1 MADGD
6 PPAPRPFSA
15 RPQAKF
21 STTSDF
27 HLWTQ
32 RFELY
37 ILEAGLPAEKKSSEL
52 LSLLEDE
59 PFRVVS
65 QLGLVSAATA
75 YEDIKKALQQ
85 QFSPTGTETEWQFKL
100 QSRRQKPE
108 ESLAEFAGQLR
119 MLVDRAYPDWE
130 PKQRLELARNQFIQ
144 GIHSSTTQLVLM
156 KDKPKDFAGALEL
169 AQATEAVQ
177 TAQKRTCMRTATVK
191 ENEVNVLTPPTGQF
205 QELSHQVKQLTEA
218 VARLQATPTR
228 GRRPQYQGRYR
239 GQFQQGQQGPV
250 CWSCHQRGHV
260 RRNCPQQ
267 QQIQPPT
274 RQPKHRGLGNSAV
287 ESTLAVEGLVG
298 SRVTRMLVDTGSAV
312 TILREEVWKGAGS
325 PPIEALHR
333 PVVAA
338 NGEELRLLGQ
348 TRVTITLGEFKID
361 HQVLVAR
368 ELTQGCLLGAD
379 FLTEHG
385 CVVNLQTMCLST
397 GQQTV
402 PLLQQT
408 ESSCNCCVFVAE
420 PTQVP
425 AQHQQQV
432 RVCLSSGDGPVTS
445 EQIGVLIPE
454 PKFLENHGVLA
465 AHSLSTIDRSMKSVV
480 CILNPNPSQA
490 TFHKGEKLGNLQVL
504 QSTEVLALSPQ
515 KSTETIHLPSM
526 EKEAALQ
533 QMEADVDG
541 LSTSQRFQLHK
552 LLSDHIDVIST
563 GPGDLG
569 RTKLL
574 KHKVNTGNSAPV
586 RQPLRRLPY
595 HKREEVDKMLDDMLS
610 QGVIEPACGPW
621 SSPIVLITKKDGSSR
636 SVSISGKST
645 ISPSKMLIQ
654 FQELTILSTLYL
666 VLVGFLH
673 LI

>member
-15 RPQAKF
+15 RPPAKF

-27 HLWTQ
+27 QLWIQ

-37 ILEAGLPAEKKSSEL
+37 ISEAGLPEAKRSSEL

-65 QLGLVSAATA
+65 QLGLVSAAYT
-75 YEDIKKALQQ
+75 DIKKELQK

-156 KDKPKDFAGALEL
+156 KDKPKDFAEALEL

-177 TAQKRTCMRTATVK
+177 TAQKRMRTVTK
-191 ENEVNVLTPPTGQF
+191 ENEVNVLQNPPAGQF

-228 GRRPQYQGRYR
+228 HERGPQGRYR
-239 GQFQQGQQGPV
+239 GRFQRGQQGPV
-250 CWSCHQRGHV
+250 CWTCHQRGHV

-267 QQIQPPT
+267 QQIQLPAP
-274 RQPKHRGLGNSAV
+274 QPKHRGLGNSAV
-287 ESTLAVEGLVG
+287 ESTLAVQGLVG
-298 SRVTRMLVDTGSAV
+298 SRVTCMLVDTGSAV
-312 TILREEVWKGAGS
+312 TILREDVWKGAGS
-325 PPIEALHR
+325 PPIETLQR

-348 TRVTITLGEFKID
+348 TRVTITLGEFNIV

-385 CVVNLQTMCLST
+385 CIVNLQTMCLSI
-397 GQQTV
+397 GQQIV
-402 PLLQQT
+402 PLIQQT

-420 PTQVP
+420 STQVP
-425 AQHQQQV
+425 AQHQKQV
-432 RVCLSSGDGPVTS
+432 RVCLSSGDGPITS
-445 EQIGVLIPE
+445 SSERIGMLIPE

-465 AHSLSTIDRSMKSVV
+465 AHSLSTLDSSMKSVV
-480 CILNPNPSQA
+480 CILNPNTSEA
-490 TFHKGEKLGNLQVL
+490 TFHKGEKLGNLQIL
-504 QSTEVLALSPQ
+504 QSTEVLTLQPSQ
-515 KSTETIHLPSM
+515 KPTETVHLPSM
-526 EKEAALQ
+526 AKEAAIQ
-533 QMEADVDG
+533 QMETGIDG

-552 LLSDHIDVIST
+552 LLNDHVDVIST

-574 KHKVNTGNSAPV
+574 KHQY
-586 RQPLRRLPY
+586 RQLCSSQTTIE
-595 HKREEVDKMLDDMLS
+595 KTTLS
-610 QGVIEPACGPW
+610 QARRGGQDV
-621 SSPIVLITKKDGSSR
+621 R
-636 SVSISGKST
+636 
-645 ISPSKMLIQ
+645 
-654 FQELTILSTLYL
+654 
-666 VLVGFLH
+666 
-673 LI
+673 